1 MGKKERPELWRK
13 IWLGAVIFFFFILL
27 VASFFGERGWVEIY
41 RVQKKKTLLQQEIAD
56 LQKKKQELEKDIE
69 ELQSNP
75 EAVERKARR
84 DLWLMDPDE
93 IVLIKKKK

>member
-1 MGKKERPELWRK
+1 MGKKDRPDLWRK

-41 RVQKKKTLLQQEIAD
+41 HVQKKKALLQQEIAD

>member
-1 MGKKERPELWRK
+1 MGNKERPELWRK
-13 IWLGAVIFFFFILL
+13 IWLAALIFFFFILL

-41 RVQKKKTLLQQEIAD
+41 RVQKKKELLQQEIAG
-56 LQKKKQELEKDIE
+56 LQKKKQELERDIE
-69 ELQSNP
+69 ELQTNP
-75 EAVERKARR
+75 GAVERKARR